1 MNDFENENM
10 YELSDSEGKRN
21 TRGIVTMLLYLV
33 LAAVVIITGAHAV
46 MLVLSQTSGFATGG
60 GMIDAILTG
69 IRVAFP
75 LLVELAAVVAGIGFI
90 QARWRGAQKT
100 VGLGI
105 ELVWLIF
112 AALNMITFFA
122 VERGQALQ
130 TWQVN
135 WIQYGLPLS
144 ALIAGSLTYVLMRVD
159 PSHKRDQ
166 ERAATAERVDAMK
179 FKFRQRALLSPA
191 LLNIE
196 KQRAFMQ
203 VIDELRR
210 DGYSENQIRF
220 MIQHTPELLSD
231 GDENGIPDAMQ
242 IGPTT
247 ATPAPQPARPPSWID
262 DLRGRLSG
270 SIPASEGAGNSTH
283 NAPRQAAPTATP
295 AAPPLA
301 HPTGQG
307 NGPAAKPLGD
317 RPERREGFIERP

>member
-60 GMIDAILTG
+60 GMIDTLLTG

-75 LLVELAAVVAGIGFI
+75 LLVELSAIVAGIGFI
-90 QARWRGAQKT
+90 QSRWRGAQKT

-159 PSHKRDQ
+159 PAHKRDQ
-166 ERAATAERVDAMK
+166 ERAATAERVDAMR

-191 LLNIE
+191 MRNIE
-196 KQRAFMQ
+196 KQRAFMD
-203 VIDELRR
+203 VIDELRSA
-210 DGYSENQIRF
+210 GYTETQIRF
-220 MIQHTPELLSD
+220 MIQHTPELLAD
-231 GDENGIPDAMQ
+231 GDENGTPDILEM
-242 IGPTT
+242 
-247 ATPAPQPARPPSWID
+247 PAPQPPRRTTWID

-283 NAPRQAAPTATP
+283 NAPRQDPPT
-295 AAPPLA
+295 APPLG

>member
-46 MLVLSQTSGFATGG
+46 MLVLSQTSGFATDG
-60 GMIDAILTG
+60 GMIDTILTG

-75 LLVELAAVVAGIGFI
+75 LLVELSAIVAGIGFI
-90 QARWRGAQKT
+90 QSRWRGAQKS

-122 VERGQALQ
+122 VERGQTLQ

-135 WIQYGLPLS
+135 WVQYGLPLS

-166 ERAATAERVDAMK
+166 ERAATAERVDAMR

-191 LLNIE
+191 MRNIE
-196 KQRAFMQ
+196 KQRAFMD
-203 VIDELRR
+203 VIDELRSA
-210 DGYSENQIRF
+210 GYTETQIRF
-220 MIQHTPELLSD
+220 MIQHTPELLAD
-231 GDENGIPDAMQ
+231 GDENGTPDVLEM
-242 IGPTT
+242 
-247 ATPAPQPARPPSWID
+247 PAPQPARPPSWID

-270 SIPASEGAGNSTH
+270 SIPTSESVGNSTH
-283 NAPRQAAPTATP
+283 NAPRQAAPTAPT

-307 NGPAAKPLGD
+307 NGPAAKPYGGAPD
-317 RPERREGFIERP
+317 FTERP

>member
-247 ATPAPQPARPPSWID
+247 GTPAPQPARRPSWVD

-270 SIPASEGAGNSTH
+270 SIPTSESVGNSTH
-283 NAPRQAAPTATP
+283 DAPRQAAPAAT
-295 AAPPLA
+295 PLA

-307 NGPAAKPLGD
+307 NGPAAKPYGGAPD
-317 RPERREGFIERP
+317 FTERP

>member
-90 QARWRGAQKT
+90 QSRWRGAQKT

-159 PSHKRDQ
+159 PAHKRDQ
-166 ERAATAERVDAMK
+166 ERAATAERVDAMR

-191 LLNIE
+191 MRNIE
-196 KQRAFMQ
+196 KQRAFMD
-203 VIDELRR
+203 VIDELRSA
-210 DGYSENQIRF
+210 GYTETQIRF
-220 MIQHTPELLSD
+220 MIQHTPELLAD
-231 GDENGIPDAMQ
+231 GDENGTPDILEM
-242 IGPTT
+242 
-247 ATPAPQPARPPSWID
+247 PAPQPPRRTTWID

-283 NAPRQAAPTATP
+283 NAPRQDPPT
-295 AAPPLA
+295 APPLG

>member
-90 QARWRGAQKT
+90 QARWRGAQKS

-105 ELVWLIF
+105 ELVWLVF

-159 PSHKRDQ
+159 PAHKRDQ
-166 ERAATAERVDAMK
+166 ERAATAERVDAMR

-191 LLNIE
+191 MRNIE
-196 KQRAFMQ
+196 KQRAFMD
-203 VIDELRR
+203 VIDELRSA
-210 DGYSENQIRF
+210 GYTETQIRF
-220 MIQHTPELLSD
+220 MIQHTPELLAD
-231 GDENGIPDAMQ
+231 GDENGTPDILEM
-242 IGPTT
+242 
-247 ATPAPQPARPPSWID
+247 PAPQPPRRTTWID

-270 SIPASEGAGNSTH
+270 SIPTSESVGNSTH
-283 NAPRQAAPTATP
+283 NAPRQDTPT
-295 AAPPLA
+295 APPLG

>member
-231 GDENGIPDAMQ
+231 GDENGVPDAMQ
-242 IGPTT
+242 IGPS
-247 ATPAPQPARPPSWID
+247 PAPQPARPPSWID
-262 DLRGRLSG
+262 DLRGRLAG
-270 SIPASEGAGNSTH
+270 SIPTSESVGNSTH
-283 NAPRQAAPTATP
+283 DAPRQAAPT
-295 AAPPLA
+295 APPLA

-307 NGPAAKPLGD
+307 NGPAAKPYGGAPD
-317 RPERREGFIERP
+317 FTERP

>member
-21 TRGIVTMLLYLV
+21 TRGIVTALLYLV

-90 QARWRGAQKT
+90 QARWRGAQKS

-105 ELVWLIF
+105 ELVWLVF

-130 TWQVN
+130 AWQVN
-135 WIQYGLPLS
+135 WVQYGLPLS

-231 GDENGIPDAMQ
+231 GDENGVPDAMQ
-242 IGPTT
+242 IGPS
-247 ATPAPQPARPPSWID
+247 PAPQPARPPSWID
-262 DLRGRLSG
+262 DLRGRLAG
-270 SIPASEGAGNSTH
+270 SIPTSESVGNSTH
-283 NAPRQAAPTATP
+283 DAPRQAAAEPVREPSANG
-295 AAPPLA
+295 AAQGRGVPPNA
-301 HPTGQG
+301 
-307 NGPAAKPLGD
+307 
-317 RPERREGFIERP
+317 